1 MNESLYIRKQVR
13 SWEYWLS
20 IPTLVVRLLVTVAR
34 ENSLYLI
41 MLELESPVYKVAKVK
56 GFKDAQIH
64 RFTQEKMLRYTKLQC
79 IDTSSV
85 VQVREIYTDVL

>member
-1 MNESLYIRKQVR
+1 MNESLYIRKQVL

-56 GFKDAQIH
+56 GLN
-64 RFTQEKMLRYTKLQC
+64 E
-79 IDTSSV
+79 
-85 VQVREIYTDVL
+85 

>member
-1 MNESLYIRKQVR
+1 MNESLYIRKQVLT
-13 SWEYWLS
+13 WEYWLS

-85 VQVREIYTDVL
+85 VQV